1 MESSLQK
8 RAVRNSSIEL
18 LKIIAMMFIVLSHLV
33 QSLTS
38 ANYDSAMCMPTNDF
52 IFKVGMAT
60 PSIRKLLITLI
71 SYSGHFGNSIFFVC
85 SAWFLVDSKRFN
97 KKKWLTLLINVW
109 LVSMLFLA
117 VTIVFYDGEIPKKLF
132 VHSFFPTFFANNWY
146 LTCYLIFYPVH
157 HLINRCIDSL
167 NQRQHLFFAL
177 AMFVMYS
184 VLGMIEKQFFW
195 AYPIIWL
202 MYYVIVAYVKKY
214 LPDISNNVKYNFL
227 LFVFAALGNIALILA
242 ADYIGLKTDF
252 GNTNLLKWH
261 MMSNPFFILSSISL
275 LNIFRNFSFKS
286 KPINYV
292 SSLLMFVYLVHENSL
307 VVKLYRPY
315 MWIYVHD
322 NFGYRHIVFW
332 AFALGLI
339 LYAISLI
346 IAAFYKQTFAKLVDY
361 GVGKSYPVIAKL
373 YHKFETLLLRIH

>member
-1 MESSLQK
+1 
-8 RAVRNSSIEL
+8 
-18 LKIIAMMFIVLSHLV
+18 MFIVLSHLV

-109 LVSMLFLA
+109 LVSMLILA

-261 MMSNPFFILSSISL
+261 
-275 LNIFRNFSFKS
+275 
-286 KPINYV
+286 
-292 SSLLMFVYLVHENSL
+292 
-307 VVKLYRPY
+307 
-315 MWIYVHD
+315 
-322 NFGYRHIVFW
+322 
-332 AFALGLI
+332 
-339 LYAISLI
+339 
-346 IAAFYKQTFAKLVDY
+346 KQTD
-361 GVGKSYPVIAKL
+361 
-373 YHKFETLLLRIH
+373 